1 MHRKLKFGRDIQLP
15 PHRRFVWV
23 CLLEYVIKKEI
34 HIEIQMK
41 PAIIG
46 GRLSAIAMIRVIY
59 YRTESVDAGGGS
71 HGAIIQ
77 VLPLRQGLL

>member
-1 MHRKLKFGRDIQLP
+1 
-15 PHRRFVWV
+15 
-23 CLLEYVIKKEI
+23 
-34 HIEIQMK
+34 MK

-77 VLPLRQGLL
+77 VLPSGKVCCDMEPTYGFSRITAVWRFSCLRQK

>member
-1 MHRKLKFGRDIQLP
+1 
-15 PHRRFVWV
+15 
-23 CLLEYVIKKEI
+23 
-34 HIEIQMK
+34 MK
-41 PAIIG
+41 PAFIG